1 MPSFS
6 GDIEDAM
13 FCFQC
18 EQTFKGTG
26 CVKKAG
32 VCSKS
37 DTVARLQD
45 QLVCSL
51 KSLCAVVNALGKR
64 PDGKK
69 LVPEDVTAFISL
81 AMFSTLT
88 NVNFTEEDALEYITS
103 ALHYRDTLAKELTE
117 AERGAIPER
126 WLKWG
131 VKGRTPLEVS
141 REALDPSTLAMIPA
155 RIEAYGKD
163 VVQAQ
168 EIITYGVRGGLAY
181 THHANVVGVDTSSVF
196 WKFAR
201 LMGEVLTDES
211 LTAADLLKEC
221 LACGEAC
228 YECMELLDKGNVSMF
243 GNPEPTTVQWIKDA
257 AEGSEKPGKC
267 VLISGHDLKEL
278 GELLA
283 QTEGK
288 GIYVYTH
295 GEMLPALAYPLLK
308 KYAHLAGHYG
318 TAWQNQRKEFAAFPG
333 PVVMTTNCYV
343 PALPSYQDN
352 VFACQPV
359 NGKGVRQVIHR
370 SDYTDVIK
378 RAQELPGFAAKS
390 GGNGEEEEKKERHSL
405 LIGFGHHAVVETP
418 VLDLIIDAIAQK
430 KLRHVYLIGGC
441 DGHEKERNQY
451 TDLARRLPADTLILT
466 LACGKFKI
474 NGTDYGKIPG
484 TELPR
489 LVDVGQCNDA
499 YSAVQ
504 IVLALCKRLG
514 VADPNDLPV
523 TYVVSWFEQKAVA
536 VLLALLHL
544 GIRNIYLGP
553 KLPAFFDE
561 KLAETLKIHH
571 FENADTI
578 LKA

>member
-1 MPSFS
+1 MTECC
-6 GDIEDAM
+6 GNIEDAM

-18 EQTFKGTG
+18 EQTFQGTG
-26 CVKKAG
+26 CIKKAG

-37 DTVARLQD
+37 DVVARLQD
-45 QLVCSL
+45 QLICSL
-51 KSLCAVVNALGKR
+51 KSLCAVLNALGKR
-64 PDGKK
+64 PEGKK
-69 LVPEDVTAFISL
+69 LVSEEIEAFVPLS
-81 AMFSTLT
+81 MFSTLT
-88 NVNFTEEDALEYITS
+88 NVNFTGEDALEYITR

-117 AERGAIPER
+117 SERSAIPER

-131 VKGRTPLEVS
+131 IKGRTPLEVS
-141 REALDPSTLAMIPA
+141 KEALDPSTLAMIPA
-155 RIEAYGKD
+155 RISAYGKD
-163 VVQAQ
+163 VAQAQ
-168 EIITYGVRGGLAY
+168 EIITYGVKGGLAY
-181 THHANVVGVDTSSVF
+181 EHHANVVGVNTSSVF
-196 WKFAR
+196 WKFVR
-201 LMGEVLTDES
+201 LLGEVLTNES
-211 LTAADLLKEC
+211 LTAADLLKEA

-228 YECMELLDKGNVSMF
+228 YECMELLDRGNVSKF
-243 GNPEPTTVQWIKDA
+243 GNPEPTTVQWIRDA

-295 GEMLPALAYPLLK
+295 GEMLPTLAYPLLK

-333 PVVMTTNCYV
+333 PVVMTTNCYI

-352 VFACQPV
+352 VFACEPV
-359 NGKGVRQVIHR
+359 NGKGVRQVIR
-370 SDYTDVIK
+370 NSDYAEVIK
-378 RAQELPGFAAKS
+378 RAQELPGFAARSEGS
-390 GGNGEEEEKKERHSL
+390 GKAHSL

-441 DGHEKERNQY
+441 DGYEKERNQF
-451 TDLARRLPADTLILT
+451 TELAKRLPADTLILT

-536 VLLALLHL
+536 VLLALLFL
-544 GIRNIYLGP
+544 GIKNIYLGP
-553 KLPAFFDE
+553 RLPAFFDAS
-561 KLAETLKIHH
+561 LAEALKIHH
-571 FENADTI
+571 FVDADSV